1 MGKRVFAP
9 NQEQLNFERGKIA
22 IKNSKIDKYEKKRQ
36 RDFDKVMKAR
46 RKKKELQHSLKY
58 NTAQGPERKLKELK
72 KELQDSKMELHSK
85 KYDNNLK
92 KMKKAKKGKKKY
104 MRMLGEYPINSDLSH
119 APNIHP
125 QP

>member
-22 IKNSKIDKYEKKRQ
+22 IKNSKIDKYETKRQ
-36 RDFDKVMKAR
+36 RDFDKAMKAR
-46 RKKKELQHSLKY
+46 KKANELKRSLKY
-58 NTAQGPERKLKELK
+58 NTAQGSERKLKELK
-72 KELQDSKMELHSK
+72 KELQESKLELYTK

-104 MRMLGEYPINSDLSH
+104 MRILGEYPINSDLSH